1 MTGPVFYSDWC
12 GVWDQECVLWGG
24 VVMRL
29 YFTNCLS
36 MNWES
41 LLDFLK
47 SVAVGFAGVIVYNLF
62 SRLLKKKSALTT
74 GWRVAAAFGFTLLLF
89 GAIFLCIELICR

>member
-1 MTGPVFYSDWC
+1 
-12 GVWDQECVLWGG
+12 
-24 VVMRL
+24 
-29 YFTNCLS
+29 

-62 SRLLKKKSALTT
+62 SRLLKKKSALTP

-89 GAIFLCIELICR
+89 GAIFLCIKLICR